1 MGAVCSIVPTSRLS
15 TQQPV
20 PGCCSNYMQPEDGGL
35 SGTTRIVLNDRYCVI
50 KSITDHNTVYGL
62 VNRHLAYPVLR

>member
-1 MGAVCSIVPTSRLS
+1 
-15 TQQPV
+15 
-20 PGCCSNYMQPEDGGL
+20 MQPEDGGL